1 MQTKTFEK
9 YFFFSLLLVNFVF
22 AFFIF
27 RPFWIVL
34 VLGASFAIVLSPI
47 YRWLKNRRFPGWLS
61 SLLTVLLFIILI
73 CGPIYGIGTMVFK
86 QSENVYATVVA
97 NGGITPFAESIN
109 NSINNIL
116 PDSMHFNMN
125 DKISGFVSLISKN
138 VAGIFSATLS
148 TFFSFI
154 LMLLTIFYLLK
165 DGEQWK
171 NALLR
176 LSPLKDT
183 DDKKILKSISNTVN
197 GVIKGYILIAVVQGI
212 LMGFGLYIFGVPNP
226 ALWGVVAAIAS
237 LIPSVGT
244 ALVSIPVIIYLY
256 FTGDIVATIGMA
268 VWATLA
274 VGLIDNLLNP
284 IIIGKSVKIPMLL
297 ILFSV
302 LGGISLLGPIG
313 ILIGPL
319 VVSLLYTLVSIYRE
333 EFEPIN

>member
-9 YFFFSLLLVNFVF
+9 YFFFGLLLVNFVL
-22 AFFIF
+22 ALYIF

-34 VLGASFAIVLSPI
+34 VLGAAFAIVLYPI
-47 YRWLKNRRFPGWLS
+47 FRWLKKIRINSWLS
-61 SLLTVLLFIILI
+61 AFITVLLFLILI

-86 QSENVYATVVA
+86 QSENVYNTIVQ
-97 NGGITPFAESIN
+97 NGGITPFTESIN
-109 NSINNIL
+109 NSVNSIL
-116 PDSMHFNMN
+116 PGNLHFNVN
-125 DKISGFVSLISKN
+125 DKITDFVSLISKN
-138 VAGIFSATLS
+138 IAGIFSTTL
-148 TFFSFI
+148 TTIFSFI
-154 LMLLTIFYLLK
+154 LMLLAIFYFLK
-165 DGEQWK
+165 DGEQWR
-171 NALLR
+171 NALLK
-176 LSPLKDT
+176 LSPLKDV
-183 DDKKILKSISNTVN
+183 DDQKILHSISKTVN
-197 GVIKGYILIAVVQGI
+197 GVIKGYILIALVQGV
-212 LMGFGLYIFGVPNP
+212 LMGIGLYIFGVPNP

-237 LIPSVGT
+237 LVPSIGT
-244 ALVSIPVIIYLY
+244 SLVSIPVIIYLY
-256 FTGDIVATIGMA
+256 FTGDMVATIGMI

-284 IIIGKSVKIPMLL
+284 LIIGKSVKIPMLL